1 MTLYKGSSM
10 NKIFKNVAV
19 ATGLTSLLATSASA
33 AVDVSGVALD
43 VSSVETIAGVILG
56 ALAIIWVARK
66 VVGFLR

>member
-1 MTLYKGSSM
+1 MVIYKGSSM
-10 NKIFKNVAV
+10 NKIFTKVAL

-33 AVDVSGVALD
+33 AVDVSKVALD
-43 VSSVETIAGVILG
+43 VASVETIAGVILG

>member
-1 MTLYKGSSM
+1 MKLFTK
-10 NKIFKNVAV
+10 VAV
-19 ATGLTSLLATSASA
+19 ATGLTSLFATSASA

-43 VSSVETIAGVILG
+43 TASVELIAGVMLG